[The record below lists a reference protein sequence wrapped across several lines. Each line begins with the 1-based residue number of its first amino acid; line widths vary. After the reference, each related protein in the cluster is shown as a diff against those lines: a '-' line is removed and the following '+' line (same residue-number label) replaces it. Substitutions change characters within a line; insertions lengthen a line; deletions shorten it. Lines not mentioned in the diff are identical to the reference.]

1 MPFPA
6 LSNLLQKALRENKH
20 NGIHCYLVK
29 KTAVIWLNIFQEEL
43 TIHSVVFYPLS
54 DTLEKQ

>member
-1 MPFPA
+1 M
-6 LSNLLQKALRENKH
+6 ENKH

-43 TIHSVVFYPLS
+43 TIHSVVFYSLS